1 LKRVKNSDPLNTKIL
16 QSSQSFADGMY
27 RIISSYWLSHF
38 FYEKIGQSVALFW
51 FGLQIVGFLQIFYS
65 QAVIPRTIV
74 DSPAFL
80 EHGSAEKIAVCAH
93 TTHDP
98 NKEDD

>member
-1 LKRVKNSDPLNTKIL
+1 LAVTLL
-16 QSSQSFADGMY
+16 FV
-27 RIISSYWLSHF
+27 
-38 FYEKIGQSVALFW
+38 EKIRQSAALFW

-80 EHGSAEKIAVCAH
+80 EHGSAEKSAVSGRKQPVIP
-93 TTHDP
+93 TRRMTRGIFV
-98 NKEDD
+98 